1 MKHRRISRQTQG
13 APSVQSDILGALDAI
28 VASVEGFVSAA
39 RVPLCTLEDTTT
51 TYLEQLLHI
60 DHTLLPVDAHWSG
73 RNGEG
78 TTVVWV
84 PRDLVERLVVDCRL
98 LSSVPSLQVEAECPL
113 TVWNSSGPGLLVHWL
128 NLRICMLPAVRT
140 RRPHFTYPQLP
151 EPEDDAIVA
160 QIERIIT
167 LVFFGD
173 RELWRLR

>member
-1 MKHRRISRQTQG
+1 MKHRGISRLAQG

-39 RVPLCTLEDTTT
+39 RVPLCALEDTTT

-60 DHTLLPVDAHWSG
+60 DHTSLPVDAHWSG

-98 LSSVPSLQVEAECPL
+98 LSSVPSLQVEAECPRPCG
-113 TVWNSSGPGLLVHWL
+113 T
-128 NLRICMLPAVRT
+128 PAVQDCSFIGSICVSARC
-140 RRPHFTYPQLP
+140 PPFAP
-151 EPEDDAIVA
+151 DG
-160 QIERIIT
+160 RISHT
-167 LVFFGD
+167 LSS
-173 RELWRLR
+173 RSRKMTPSSLR